1 MENLHLDVM
10 RDPWMKIQ
18 WLDGKTE
25 EVSLYTAITESH
37 NIKRIMPVGYNKF
50 TTYVLIGFVIDFIQW
65 VYKPVAYD
73 TESAQEAIVEM
84 YEQGCFDK
92 ATLDEYINYFE
103 NELHHSFDIYDEERP
118 FLQLSKEEADY
129 IKKKYEKSKS
139 LIASLSSDKF
149 GLERLSG
156 NNVIFAHPR
165 NIISYD
171 DYQAMTEANNGVAP
185 AIEDTYSLTPEDI
198 VLSLIYSLSFSQTS
212 GSLASIATSG
222 DKGLHPITVL
232 NEGDN
237 LFTTI
242 CASIGT
248 AEQYTYPPVWEQDTY
263 VNAAP
268 AIIKQAETD
277 HNSVSLTYLPS
288 AYVHLEGSNRS
299 IGKQLDDAKKNKT
312 APKFAYPLWISCYP
326 RIIRAYQFGQ
336 YGAGKKGEK
345 SALVYNFCDIQK
357 DVDSKN
363 AIPVLKTRLLQ
374 LGMFAESCTVIAVN
388 QTALSDYDPSI
399 NLQTKFY
406 VCTHTNTSCRTSDMS
421 KIIEWPKGKEFVKT
435 VSSRETMTS
444 ILENLAKL
452 AQYTGITLTAA
463 YGRAKQSV
471 RKATDGTY
479 KIGGKKITKYVTIVD
494 TAVQQAIDKCM
505 WMLENKYYSDL
516 LDVQD
521 GQELR
526 KAIMAEFQHEF
537 KNVLDRHIQTVAGLS
552 MLDRVEIKDL
562 WYRKIKKLGGQ
573 SETDAKQ
580 NKPEK

>member
-18 WLDGKTE
+18 WLDGTTE

-37 NIKRIMPVGYNKF
+37 KIKRIMPVGYNKF

-129 IKKKYEKSKS
+129 IKTKYESSKN

-171 DYQAMTEANNGVAP
+171 DYQAMTEANNGKAP

-198 VLSLIYSLSFSQTS
+198 VLSLIYSLSFSQAS
-212 GSLASIATSG
+212 GSLASIAISG
-222 DKGLHPITVL
+222 NKGFHPITVL

-248 AEQYTYPPVWEQDTY
+248 AEQYTYPSVWEQDTY
-263 VNAAP
+263 VNPAP
-268 AIIKQAETD
+268 EIIKQAEAD

-299 IGKQLDDAKKNKT
+299 LGKKLDDANKNKT
-312 APKFAYPLWISCYP
+312 APKFAYPLWLSCYP

-357 DVDSKN
+357 DVDNKD
-363 AIPVLKTRLLQ
+363 AVPVLKTRLLQ

-388 QTALSDYDPSI
+388 QAALSEYDPSI

-406 VCTHTNTSCRTSDMS
+406 VCTHTNTKGRTSDMS
-421 KIIEWPKGKEFVKT
+421 KILEWPKDKEFVKT
-435 VSSRETMTS
+435 VASRETMAR
-444 ILENLAKL
+444 ILEDLAKL
-452 AQYTGITLTAA
+452 AQYTGITLTVA
-463 YGRAKQSV
+463 YGRAKQAA
-471 RKATDGTY
+471 RKDTDGTY

-505 WMLENKYYSDL
+505 WMLENKYYSAL

-526 KAIMAEFQHEF
+526 KTIMTEFQHEF

-562 WYRKIKKLGGQ
+562 WYSRIKNLGGQ
-573 SETDAKQ
+573 TKTDAKQ
-580 NKPEK
+580 D

>member
-37 NIKRIMPVGYNKF
+37 NIKKIMPVGYNKF

-92 ATLDEYINYFE
+92 ATLDEYISYFE

-139 LIASLSSDKF
+139 LITSLSSDKF

-165 NIISYD
+165 GIISYD

-198 VLSLIYSLSFSQTS
+198 VLSLIYSLSFSQAS

-222 DKGLHPITVL
+222 NKGFHPITVL

-237 LFTTI
+237 LFTTV

-263 VNAAP
+263 VNAVP
-268 AIIKQAETD
+268 TIIKQAEAD

-288 AYVHLEGSNRS
+288 AYVHLEGNNRS
-299 IGKQLDDAKKNKT
+299 IGKKLVNANDNKT
-312 APKFAYPLWISCYP
+312 APKFAYPLWLSCYP

-336 YGAGKKGEK
+336 YGAGKKGET

-357 DVDSKN
+357 DVDNKD
-363 AIPVLKTRLLQ
+363 AVPVLKTRLLQ

-406 VCTHTNTSCRTSDMS
+406 VCTHTNTKGRTSDMS

-444 ILENLAKL
+444 ILEDLAKL
-452 AQYTGITLTAA
+452 AQYTGITLTVA
-463 YGRAKQSV
+463 YGRAKQAA
-471 RKATDGTY
+471 RKDTDGTY

-494 TAVQQAIDKCM
+494 TAVQQTIDKCM

-521 GQELR
+521 GHELR
-526 KAIMAEFQHEF
+526 KTIMTEFQNEF

-580 NKPEK
+580 GKQKE